1 MFLLDTNIWL
11 EELLEQERSKEV
23 SDFLTRTPS
32 SFLHITDF
40 SYHSIGVIFSR
51 LKMMDD
57 FIVFT
62 EDVLIKSNVTLIRLA
77 PAEMIQIPMICKTY
91 GLDFDDAYQY
101 IAAKSHGLDIMSF
114 DHDFDGTKLGRKE
127 PKDV

>member
-23 SDFLTRTPS
+23 SSFLNRTPAS
-32 SFLHITDF
+32 HLHMTDF

-57 FIVFT
+57 FLVFT
-62 EDVLIKSNVTLIRLA
+62 EDVLVKSNVTLIRLA
-77 PAEMIQIPMICKTY
+77 PAEMIQIPRLCKTY

-101 IAAKSHGLDIMSF
+101 VAAESNGLDIISF
-114 DHDFDGTKLGRKE
+114 DRDFDGTKLGRKE